1 MSEATLEVLRMIEE
15 GTITAEEGERLLAAM
30 AGGAGGEDQPK
41 EVEAPPPPA
50 SPSPAGEES
59 EPVPAGP
66 PAGWQGLWIY
76 PLVGGVTLLALM
88 GYLTDLLVDGGT
100 RLGWLACTIP
110 LMIFGGLVAV
120 LAWWSSSARWLH
132 LRILEEGKQIKIS
145 LPLPLRLAAWLIRL
159 ARPWVPQLR
168 DTAVDELILSLAET
182 EPEEG
187 ILMVDVTEGEGE
199 RVQVYFG

>member
-1 MSEATLEVLRMIEE
+1 MSKATLEVLRMIEE

-30 AGGAGGEDQPK
+30 SGGADAEVQPEEM
-41 EVEAPPPPA
+41 EVPPPSPGPPPA
-50 SPSPAGEES
+50 DEES

-66 PAGWQGLWIY
+66 PAGWQQLWIY
-76 PLVGGVTLLALM
+76 PLVGGIALLALM
-88 GYLTDLLVDGGT
+88 GYLTDLLIDGGT
-100 RLGWLACTIP
+100 QLGWLACTIP
-110 LMIFGGLVAV
+110 MMIFGGLVAV

-132 LRILEEGKQIKIS
+132 LRILEEGKQIRIS

-168 DTAVDELILSLAET
+168 DTAVDELILSLAEVET
-182 EPEEG
+182 QEG

>member
-1 MSEATLEVLRMIEE
+1 MSETTLEVLRMIEE

-30 AGGAGGEDQPK
+30 ARGA
-41 EVEAPPPPA
+41 EVEDKPRAVKAPTAPA
-50 SPSPAGEES
+50 SPSPAVEES

-76 PLVGGVTLLALM
+76 PLVAGIALLAGM
-88 GYLTDLLVDGGT
+88 GYLTDLLIDGGT

-110 LMIFGGLVAV
+110 LMVFGGLVAV

-132 LRILEEGKQIKIS
+132 LRILEKGKQIRIS

-168 DTAVDELILSLAET
+168 DTAVDELILSLAEVDT
-182 EPEEG
+182 EEG